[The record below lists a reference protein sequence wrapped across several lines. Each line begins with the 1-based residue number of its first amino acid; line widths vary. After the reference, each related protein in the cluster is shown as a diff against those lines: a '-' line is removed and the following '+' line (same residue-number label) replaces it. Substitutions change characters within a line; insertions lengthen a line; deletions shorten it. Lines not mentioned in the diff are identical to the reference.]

1 MPANNEKKPIQQI
14 TDDIKAINKDMGT
27 IKSDIE
33 HIKKYIRLREV
44 REELEREKNE
54 AIEKE
59 YVKTGWIW

>member
-14 TDDIKAINKDMGT
+14 CEDIKAINKDMGT

-44 REELEREKNE
+44 REQLEREKEE
-54 AIEKE
+54 AVEKE
-59 YVKTGWIW
+59 YVKTGWFY

>member
-14 TDDIKAINKDMGT
+14 TDAINAINKDVGT

-44 REELEREKNE
+44 REELEKERNE

-59 YVKTGWIW
+59 YVKTGWFY